1 MVTRADIEAEAAFI
15 MGLIQKAREQDMTT
29 VVHIPKNIIR
39 IDAIWAFV
47 SVDPEDNTEGVIA
60 GPLMGPGSIVPF
72 IAADEKRLAS
82 LRPLA
87 QKLAKQIGRPVR
99 LLKFSTREVIE
110 DYE

>member
-1 MVTRADIEAEAAFI
+1 MVTRADIEAEAAYI
-15 MGLIQKAREQDMTT
+15 MALILRAREQGMVT
-29 VVHIPKNIIR
+29 VVHSPKNTIR
-39 IDAIWAFV
+39 IDTIWAFV

-72 IAADEKRLAS
+72 IAADEARLAS

-87 QKLAKQIGRPVR
+87 QKLAKQLGRPVR
-99 LLKFSTREVIE
+99 LLKFSVREVIE